1 MDDRDE
7 LSEQIGGI
15 VERHGDEIADEVVK
29 TSRLI
34 RGMTVG
40 MFVIFVLLF
49 IVVLGVI
56 VWVVTQL

>member
-15 VERHGDEIADEVVK
+15 VERHGDEIADEVVE

>member
-1 MDDRDE
+1 MDDRDD
-7 LSEQIGGI
+7 LSQQLGGI

-34 RGMTVG
+34 RGMTIG
-40 MFVIFVLLF
+40 MFVIFGILF
-49 IVVLGVI
+49 VVVLGVI

>member
-7 LSEQIGGI
+7 LSEQIGGV

-34 RGMTVG
+34 RGMTIG
-40 MFVIFVLLF
+40 MFVIFALLF
-49 IVVLGVI
+49 VVVIGVI